1 MGSCLRRMLLK
12 DSLQVSL
19 RVRRDVRGKRDG
31 L

>member
-1 MGSCLRRMLLK
+1 MCNKYMPLK

-19 RVRRDVRGKRDG
+19 RVRRDVRGKHDG